1 MEHLSPAIR
10 WGRENEAKAGKCYLE
25 GSQADGEDMVA
36 GLQPTGL
43 HLLPEK
49 SFLGASS
56 DGKICNS
63 VDTCCYGC
71 LEIKYPYSIKGLL
84 LLNSLPMK

>member
-10 WGRENEAKAGKCYLE
+10 WGRENEAKARKCYLE
-25 GSQADGEDMVA
+25 GSQADGEDIVA

-49 SFLGASS
+49 AFWEPLQMGRYVTVWTPAAMGAL
-56 DGKICNS
+56 K
-63 VDTCCYGC
+63 
-71 LEIKYPYSIKGLL
+71 
-84 LLNSLPMK
+84 